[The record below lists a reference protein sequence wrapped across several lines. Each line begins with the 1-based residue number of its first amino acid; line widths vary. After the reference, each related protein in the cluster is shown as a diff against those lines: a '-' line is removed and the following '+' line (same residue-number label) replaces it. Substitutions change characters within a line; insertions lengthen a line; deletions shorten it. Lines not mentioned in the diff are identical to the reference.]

1 MSNDPPAVT
10 SVEELEDFFE
20 NAAIGLHIVS
30 ADGTILR
37 ANKAELDLLG
47 YAREDYVGRQIGE
60 FHVDP
65 PVLDTILGRLA
76 NGEKLDRHPARLR
89 ARDGAIKHVLITSN
103 AQFRDGEF
111 VSTRCFTID
120 VTDAKRAE
128 AQTRE
133 WYRQLLEA
141 LPAAV
146 YTTDAAGRITYYNQ
160 AALDMAGRQPHLGT
174 DEWCVTAQLFKPD
187 GTPLPHDQCPMA
199 ISLKEQRQIRGAEAT
214 LERPDGTRVPFLAY
228 PTPLRDEETGEII
241 GAVNML
247 VDISERKR
255 AEATQALLVKELN
268 HRINNSLANVQ
279 ALARLTLGRSK
290 SPAAFMTGFMGR
302 VRALARGHALLGDAT
317 WHGAGLETLIRDQL
331 SGSAG
336 GYRLSTSGPTVM
348 LEPEMALQIA
358 MVLHELA
365 TNAERHGAFSVP
377 SGRVDVRW
385 GVKDRVLQL
394 AWSERGGPSATVP
407 TTRGFGTMLIERS
420 VQAHG
425 GEAQMSCNA
434 DGISWDIT
442 LQLPQPSNRADQSS
456 AAEVEA
462 PTSTAAGQH
471 AVGQA
476 STALLAMAGKRVL
489 VVEDEPLVA
498 LDVVASLRGAG
509 ILPVGPAATS
519 VEALHL
525 IDTNDILDGA
535 LLDAK
540 LAGRPVDDVAAA
552 LTRRNIPFA
561 FLTGGGR
568 EVLPVAFR
576 NTTLIEKPCAPDEML
591 EALRKLLFPEDSA
604 VIAIRSRSN

>member
-1 MSNDPPAVT
+1 MSNNPPAVT
-10 SVEELEDFFE
+10 AVDELEDFFE
-20 NAAIGLHIVS
+20 NAAIGLHIVA

-47 YAREDYVGRQIGE
+47 YARDDYVGRQIGE

-65 PVLDTILGRLA
+65 PVLEKILARLA
-76 NGEKLDRHPARLR
+76 NGERLDRHPARLR
-89 ARDGAIKHVLITSN
+89 ARDGSIKHVLITSN
-103 AQFRDGEF
+103 AQFRNGVFE
-111 VSTRCFTID
+111 STRCFTID
-120 VTDAKRAE
+120 VTDSKRAE

-160 AALDMAGRQPHLGT
+160 AALDMAGRQPQIGT
-174 DEWCVTAQLFKPD
+174 DGWCVTAQLYKPD

-199 ISLKEQRQIRGAEAT
+199 VSLKEQRPIRGEEAV
-214 LERPDGTRVPFLAY
+214 LERPDGMRVPFLAY

-255 AEATQALLVKELN
+255 SEATQALLVKELN

-290 SPAAFMTGFMGR
+290 NPAAFMTGFMGR

-317 WHGAGLETLIRDQL
+317 WHGADLETLIHDQL
-331 SGSAG
+331 PSSAG
-336 GYRLSTSGPTVM
+336 GSRRSTSGPSVM

-365 TNAERHGAFSVP
+365 TNAEKHGALSVP

-385 GVKDRVLQL
+385 GVKDTVLRL
-394 AWSERGGPSATVP
+394 AWSERGGPPAAAP

-425 GEAQMSCNA
+425 GDAQMSCNA

-442 LQLPQPSNRADQSS
+442 LQLPRPSNGADRSS
-456 AAEVEA
+456 AAEAED
-462 PTSTAAGQH
+462 PTSTATGQH
-471 AVGQA
+471 A
-476 STALLAMAGKRVL
+476 STVLLPMAGKSVL

-498 LDVVASLRGAG
+498 LDFVASLGGAG
-509 ILPVGPAATS
+509 ILAVGPAATTD
-519 VEALHL
+519 EALRL
-525 IDTNDILDGA
+525 IETAGSLDCA

-561 FLTGGGR
+561 FVTGGGR
-568 EVLPVAFR
+568 EILPVAFR
-576 NTTLIEKPCAPDEML
+576 NATLIAKPCAPDEML
-591 EALRKLLFPEDSA
+591 EALRKLLLPE
-604 VIAIRSRSN
+604 